1 MVTWQRPAVYRQ
13 VRESYVTYFKSKYDQ
28 AVIVFDGYDS
38 GPSTKEMTQMR
49 KRGSANSPKVEFE
62 ETNEVSLKRDIVFSK
77 QRKQESICSS
87 SWNAPH
93 KSWL

>member
-38 GPSTKEMTQMR
+38 GPSVNQRNDSNEKKGISKLTKGR
-49 KRGSANSPKVEFE
+49 V
-62 ETNEVSLKRDIVFSK
+62 
-77 QRKQESICSS
+77 
-87 SWNAPH
+87 
-93 KSWL
+93 